1 MREAITIAIVGSTL
15 LVLILLATGKVR
27 TTFIARPTGIT
38 VRRAA
43 GVLAVFMLAVLLSM
57 VIHAL

>member
-1 MREAITIAIVGSTL
+1 VREAITIAIVGGTL
-15 LVLILLATGKVR
+15 LVLILLATGKVQ

-38 VRRAA
+38 GRGVA
-43 GVLAVFMLAVLLSM
+43 GVLAVFVLAVLISM

>member
-1 MREAITIAIVGSTL
+1 MRQIITIAIVAGTL

-38 VRRAA
+38 ARGVA
-43 GVLAVFMLAVLLSM
+43 GVFVVFMLAVLLSV